1 MPVIGSSASSV
12 VTRRADASPGADLMP
27 NGSGLQAGAAL
38 QGLDDGWADVDLV
51 EPFDALHSARAVR
64 VDLHHLVADHIDAN
78 EVHAVGHELLAHRF
92 DDAAFHVTDL
102 ERDRVAARA
111 DVGPW
116 VVTVGHSPERGQ
128 LPVALVLDHEHVPTF
143 GSVQRLD
150 DGAADLGDEL
160 LDRFRV
166 ARHERPRSDLLWE
179 LFQVELARCAYQ
191 GHRVVYH
198 RYASSLEHLAEDHS
212 QWTCPRPLL
221 KIVDRFV
228 SQEQG
233 IEVVHD
239 DPF

>member
-1 MPVIGSSASSV
+1 
-12 VTRRADASPGADLMP
+12 
-27 NGSGLQAGAAL
+27 
-38 QGLDDGWADVDLV
+38 
-51 EPFDALHSARAVR
+51 FR
-64 VDLHHLVADHIDAN
+64 VDLHHFVADHIDTD
-78 EVHAVGHELLAHRF
+78 EVHAVDHELLAHRF
-92 DDAAFHVTDL
+92 DDAAFHLTDL

-111 DVGPW
+111 DVGPRI
-116 VVTVGHSPERGQ
+116 VTLGHSPERGQ
-128 LPVALVLDHEHVPTF
+128 LPVALEDLSLEQEDPGIAGLTAVDEPLNDRVAVLEHRLRHLREVRFALVLDHEHVPTF

-150 DGAADLGDEL
+150 DGAADLADEL

-179 LFQVELARCAYQ
+179 LLQVKLARCAYQ

-233 IEVVHD
+233 IEVIHD
-239 DPF
+239 DPFGVALL